1 MVQLELLWQ
10 LQKHYLELNRLERKL
25 KDLNKRDEIEEFKV
39 KIHQYEYDLENK
51 KTRLEVNNM
60 KINRYNS
67 KVNQLKYEFKE
78 IENKLYSGKIKDI
91 KQLTYME
98 SESKKIK
105 EEIEKLE
112 TEIILLME
120 EIDKLRN
127 EIIEVEKTYDELKKN
142 LEQIIIDNDSLMQ
155 KVELDIKKEKEII
168 DRISADI
175 DEVSLKKFNKLLKN
189 KGRAVVEV
197 EGDKCTGCYM
207 VVPLS
212 ILSKLKYSDSITYCD
227 NCGRILYYKKQEE

>member
-1 MVQLELLWQ
+1 MIQLELLWQ
-10 LQKHYLELNRLERKL
+10 LQKHYLELNKLEKKL
-25 KDLNKRDEIEEFKV
+25 KDLNKREEIEELNV

-67 KVNQLKYEFKE
+67 KINQLKYEIRE
-78 IENKLYSGKIKDI
+78 IEDKLYSGKIRDI

-98 SESKKIK
+98 NENKKIK
-105 EEIEKLE
+105 EEIEKIE
-112 TEIILLME
+112 TEIILLMD
-120 EIDKLRN
+120 EIDNLKD
-127 EIIEVEKTYDELKKN
+127 EIVEVEKTYDELKEN
-142 LEQIIIDNDSLMQ
+142 LKQTITENENLIHR
-155 KVELDIKKEKEII
+155 VESDIKKEKEII
-168 DRISADI
+168 QEISTGI
-175 DEVSLKKFNKLLKN
+175 DESSLKKFNTLLKN
-189 KGRAVVEV
+189 KGKAVAEI

-212 ILSKLKYSDSITYCD
+212 ILSKLKYSNNITYCD